1 MNHALGRFLFIRYR
15 LMPELSVLFL
25 VRILSGL
32 DLVES
37 LICYRPESLWNQRQT
52 LAIRLIH
59 ALSQRHATSSA
70 RRICLVF
77 QLLMK
82 Y

>member
-1 MNHALGRFLFIRYR
+1 MCSRSCRTAESPPR
-15 LMPELSVLFL
+15 LMPELSVVFL

-37 LICYRPESLWNQRQT
+37 LTYYRPESLWNQCQA
-52 LAIRLIH
+52 LAIRPIH
-59 ALSQRHATSSA
+59 ALSQRHTTSSA

-77 QLLMK
+77 QSFIK
-82 Y
+82 F